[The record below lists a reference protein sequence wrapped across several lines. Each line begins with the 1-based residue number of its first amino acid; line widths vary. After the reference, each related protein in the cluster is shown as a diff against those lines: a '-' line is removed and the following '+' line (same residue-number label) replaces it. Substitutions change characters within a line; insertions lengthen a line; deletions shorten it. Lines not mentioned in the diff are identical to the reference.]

1 MTRIIAG
8 EFGGRRLI
16 VASDATRPT
25 SDRVREALFAAIDAR
40 VDLSGMTVLD
50 LYAGTGA
57 LGLEALSR
65 GASRAVFV
73 DDDRAAVHGLK
84 ANIDACGAGAQ
95 CAVVR
100 ADATTYLRNSGGEVF
115 DMIFCGPPYGLPD
128 DDLDEVLRLAA
139 ELLGDGYLV
148 LERAKRAARTRW
160 PDTLAPILA
169 KVYGDTRV
177 EWAEQAQLDTAQG
190 D

>member
-1 MTRIIAG
+1 M
-8 EFGGRRLI
+8 
-16 VASDATRPT
+16 
-25 SDRVREALFAAIDAR
+25 REALFAAIDDAR
-40 VDLSGMTVLD
+40 GPLRDDRARPLRGYRCARIGGTV
-50 LYAGTGA
+50 A
-57 LGLEALSR
+57 

-115 DMIFCGPPYGLPD
+115 DMIFCDPPYGLPD